1 MSALPCER
9 GEPFVGKHPD
19 AELLHVEHIIRNLG
33 KANEV
38 LVIDASLSL
47 IRKFYQ
53 AWLDGL
59 TTNEG
64 VLLLEPWRT
73 RASKRSPEAQCYRI
87 VLINQGVQLG
97 IFYTSPVWHNCHLEL
112 RLEDGSYATA
122 PGDSRFAWLLFVTG
136 IQSSCTCTC
145 CLMETIARH
154 SELILELK
162 SSIRRLSF
170 RSNLYHC
177 DTGGCSHTS
186 KRWADLLRHVS
197 TSHCSKPATYPCSYP
212 GCERGGGNGF
222 PRKDKMKSH
231 FENVHRGRGIPPRQP
246 RTLAPKR
253 NSSKLSKMV

>member
-1 MSALPCER
+1 MSALPRER
-9 GEPFVGKHPD
+9 GEPFVDKHLD
-19 AELLHVEHIIRNLG
+19 AELLHVEHIFRDLG
-33 KANEV
+33 KANKD

-53 AWLDGL
+53 ASLDGL

-64 VLLLEPWRT
+64 VLLLDPSGT
-73 RASKRSPEAQCYRI
+73 RVSERSAETQCDRIILINRVQVNMLYRSPR
-87 VLINQGVQLG
+87 
-97 IFYTSPVWHNCHLEL
+97 WHNCRLEL

-122 PGDSRFAWLLFVTG
+122 PGDSHFAWLLFVTG
-136 IQSSCTCTC
+136 SQSSCTCTC

-154 SELILELK
+154 PDHSKLILDVVW
-162 SSIRRLSF
+162 SIRRLSF

-177 DTGGCSHTS
+177 DTGGCSHKT

-197 TSHCSKPATYPCSYP
+197 TSHCSKAAIYPCSFP

-222 PRKDKMKSH
+222 PRKDKLKSH

-246 RTLAPKR
+246 RALAPR
-253 NSSKLSKMV
+253 